1 MERKRVFIDT
11 NIPIFASGK
20 DSPFKE
26 LSIKVLEDVAASK
39 IFGFTS
45 VEVLQEILY
54 RFYEINKPEK
64 GLVLFDEF
72 SRIIDEIL
80 PVNFKIIHKAREILE
95 KTSGLNTRD
104 TVHAATI
111 EYYGIQYIAT
121 FDKHF
126 TNFKNIRNYI
136 RIPEVG

>member
-1 MERKRVFIDT
+1 MEKKRVFIDT
-11 NIPIFASGK
+11 NIPIYASGK

-26 LSIKVLEDVAASK
+26 LSIKILKDIAIGK

-54 RFYEINKPEK
+54 RFYEINIPEK
-64 GLVLFDEF
+64 GLMLFDEF
-72 SRIIDEIL
+72 SNIVDEIL
-80 PVNFKIIHKAREILE
+80 PVNYKIIQKAREILE

-104 TVHAATI
+104 AVHVATI
-111 EYYGIQYIAT
+111 EYYDIEYIAT

-126 TNFKNIRNYI
+126 SNLKNIRNYI
-136 RIPEVG
+136 RIPA